1 MPSCVIWPI
10 ARNFCKFCRCNKLQ
24 NILSRR
30 FYVRVNRCMSRLKP
44 SERSK
49 IKQMGEIIE
58 RESSTHSNLSSS
70 PSNLSSLSSS
80 HSSPIVSSS
89 SIADNIVCLAYPIEP
104 VEKASASAYNSQQY
118 DGNSNNFDVLR
129 GSKSSGQVDCFDSI
143 YMSPDNIL
151 DFSASVGMVKQAN
164 KITSLIS
171 TILYD
176 ICSDNITW
184 LWLALYILTYR

>member
-1 MPSCVIWPI
+1 
-10 ARNFCKFCRCNKLQ
+10 
-24 NILSRR
+24 
-30 FYVRVNRCMSRLKP
+30 
-44 SERSK
+44 
-49 IKQMGEIIE
+49 
-58 RESSTHSNLSSS
+58 
-70 PSNLSSLSSS
+70 
-80 HSSPIVSSS
+80 
-89 SIADNIVCLAYPIEP
+89 
-104 VEKASASAYNSQQY
+104 VEKTSSSAYNNEQY
-118 DGNSNNFDVLR
+118 DDGVSSNFDVLR
-129 GSKSSGQVDCFDSI
+129 GSKSSGQIDCFDSI

>member
-1 MPSCVIWPI
+1 
-10 ARNFCKFCRCNKLQ
+10 
-24 NILSRR
+24 
-30 FYVRVNRCMSRLKP
+30 MSRLKP

-49 IKQMGEIIE
+49 TKQMGEIIE
-58 RESSTHSNLSSS
+58 RESSTHSNPSSS
-70 PSNLSSLSSS
+70 PSNLSSLSSTSSTLSSSLSSS
-80 HSSPIVSSS
+80 HSSSITSSS
-89 SIADNIVCLAYPIEP
+89 PIGDKIVCLAYPIEP
-104 VEKASASAYNSQQY
+104 VEKTSSSAYNNEQY
-118 DGNSNNFDVLR
+118 DDGVSSNFDVLR

-164 KITSLIS
+164 KMTSLIS

-184 LWLALYILTYR
+184 LWLALYVLTYR

>member
-1 MPSCVIWPI
+1 
-10 ARNFCKFCRCNKLQ
+10 
-24 NILSRR
+24 
-30 FYVRVNRCMSRLKP
+30 
-44 SERSK
+44 
-49 IKQMGEIIE
+49 MGEIIE
-58 RESSTHSNLSSS
+58 RESSNHSNLSSS

-80 HSSPIVSSS
+80 SSTLSSSLSSSPITSS
-89 SIADNIVCLAYPIEP
+89 SIGDKIVCLAYPIEP
-104 VEKASASAYNSQQY
+104 VEKTSSSAYNNERY
-118 DGNSNNFDVLR
+118 DDGVSNNFDVLR

-164 KITSLIS
+164 KMTSLIS

-184 LWLALYILTYR
+184 LWLALYVLTYR

>member
-1 MPSCVIWPI
+1 
-10 ARNFCKFCRCNKLQ
+10 
-24 NILSRR
+24 
-30 FYVRVNRCMSRLKP
+30 MSRLKP

-58 RESSTHSNLSSS
+58 RESSTHSNLSS
-70 PSNLSSLSSS
+70 PSNLSSSSSTLSSSLSSS
-80 HSSPIVSSS
+80 HSSSITSSS
-89 SIADNIVCLAYPIEP
+89 PIADNIVCLAYPIEP
-104 VEKASASAYNSQQY
+104 VEKASALAYNSQQY
-118 DGNSNNFDVLR
+118 DGNSNNFDALR

-164 KITSLIS
+164 KMTSLIS

-184 LWLALYILTYR
+184 LWLALYVLTYR

>member
-1 MPSCVIWPI
+1 
-10 ARNFCKFCRCNKLQ
+10 
-24 NILSRR
+24 
-30 FYVRVNRCMSRLKP
+30 
-44 SERSK
+44 
-49 IKQMGEIIE
+49 MGEIIE

-80 HSSPIVSSS
+80 STLSSSLSSSHSSPIG
-89 SIADNIVCLAYPIEP
+89 DKIVCLAYPIEP
-104 VEKASASAYNSQQY
+104 VEKTSSSAYNNKQY
-118 DGNSNNFDVLR
+118 DDGVSNNFDVLR
-129 GSKSSGQVDCFDSI
+129 SSKSNGQVDCLDSI

-164 KITSLIS
+164 KMTSLIS

-184 LWLALYILTYR
+184 LWLALYVLTYR